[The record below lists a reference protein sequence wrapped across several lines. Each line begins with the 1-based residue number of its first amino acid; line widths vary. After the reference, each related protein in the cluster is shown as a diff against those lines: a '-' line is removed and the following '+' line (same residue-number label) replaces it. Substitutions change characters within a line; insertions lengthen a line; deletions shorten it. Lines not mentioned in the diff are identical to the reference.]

1 MTNQHISQSQK
12 RHSDS
17 LASLFRSENHPN
29 PLVSFLKSSSDVGVE
44 RNGGRNGSRLGPQSL
59 LSYFKRLS
67 IKESLA
73 HLTFCETERANPNEE
88 RADFALAQLQEAKRI
103 STWLT
108 QSPLSFIC
116 HLGGGHDH
124 VFPLLMALSEKYKKI
139 IVINIDA
146 HADTRTDVAPHSGTP
161 FRQFDEINKAEFHL
175 YQLGLLEFSNS
186 SSTLGHLK
194 NSEMTILWR
203 NQLNDGHALSA
214 LFNGIKLQI
223 DADTAV
229 VFSLDA
235 DALNGAEV
243 PGVSAVNP
251 QGLSRAELSKIWS
264 LYQSL
269 PKSHPP
275 IMGIYELNPVY
286 DSLSMISMRTIGT
299 FLYDCL

>member
-17 LASLFRSENHPN
+17 LGSLFKTENHPN
-29 PLVSFLKSSSDVGVE
+29 CLVSFLKSSSDVGVE

-59 LSYFKRLS
+59 LSYFKRLT

-73 HLTFCETERANPNEE
+73 HLTFYEIELANPNEE
-88 RADFALAQLQEAKRI
+88 RMDFPLSQLQEASRI
-103 STWLT
+103 GTWLK
-108 QSPLSFIC
+108 QASSSFIC

-139 IVINIDA
+139 IVLNIDA
-146 HADTRTDVAPHSGTP
+146 HADTRTDVTPHSGSP
-161 FRQFDEINKAEFHL
+161 FRQFDETNKVEFHL
-175 YQLGLLEFSNS
+175 YQIGLLEFANS
-186 SSTLGHLK
+186 PSTLGPLK
-194 NSEMTILWR
+194 NGEMTILWR
-203 NQLNDGHALSA
+203 NQLENGQALSA
-214 LFNGIKLQI
+214 FFDRIKSQI
-223 DADTAV
+223 DPDTAV

-264 LYQSL
+264 FYQSL
-269 PKSHPP
+269 PKSHAP

-286 DSLSMISMRTIGT
+286 DTLSMISMRTIGT